1 MSTELKQLDKIDF
14 SGFLDECHAHWR
26 CFFSQSSPLKG
37 RQGQNSYAAWLGSN
51 EAGQK
56 GLYIWLHVLPDDQR
70 FRFIHVGLSKGGK
83 STLASR
89 THTHCQNAFSKDPTY
104 QLNVQD
110 GKFGRLERVRQCN
123 EKGVNQDFAKCFLDQ
138 IRVLLMI
145 PPSGEH
151 QDAIARM
158 EGLIAHAA
166 ALALGKDQITNT
178 MGRVQPPQEC
188 TKLWELVK
196 RLNAVVPMLPEVNQN
211 SSHSAPCGQSG

>member
-178 MGRVQPPQEC
+178 MDRVQPLQDC
-188 TKLWELVK
+188 AKLRHLVK

-211 SSHSAPCGQSG
+211 SPHSAPCGQSG

>member
-166 ALALGKDQITNT
+166 ALALGTDQITNT